1 MGKGLVVHTST
12 TMFTRTISDS
22 WRNRKSP
29 PCTMFT
35 FRAAMVVKDTVTKH
49 VLDVNQL
56 FTTILPLM
64 VIEACDL
71 FHNEDNVFPSY
82 LVIFPNSPLRVTLE
96 MMSGYVTEYLET
108 HGCELIKE
116 GPRNFIYE
124 YVDASHENFYSYPD
138 GFFPREYFGYLA
150 CVDEYVKTSA
160 WINYKGGLKHLDA
173 HVIPLQT
180 IRSLFFKRMIR
191 EDYYRNMH
199 LDYKDDGGKAER
211 IVDDEGKVLA
221 IEGWEE
227 KYTDQ
232 CPPDLWENED
242 EDDEPVAKR
251 AKK

>member
-1 MGKGLVVHTST
+1 
-12 TMFTRTISDS
+12 MFKRTIQDE

-49 VLDVNQL
+49 VLDVSKL
-56 FTTILPLM
+56 FSTVLPLM
-64 VIEACDL
+64 VIEACDI
-71 FHNEDNVFPSY
+71 FHKDDNVFPSY
-82 LVIFPNSPLRVTLE
+82 LAIFPNTPLKVTMD
-96 MMSGYVTEYLET
+96 MMYGYVTEYLET

-160 WINYKGGLKHLDA
+160 WIISKGELKHLDA
-173 HVIPLQT
+173 QVIPLQT
-180 IRSLFFKRMIR
+180 IRTLFFKHMIR
-191 EDYYRNMH
+191 EDYYRSMH
-199 LDYKDDGGKAER
+199 LDDQEEGGKAER
-211 IVDDEGKVLA
+211 IVDDEGNTMA
-221 IEGWEE
+221 IEGWEH
-227 KYTDQ
+227 KYALED
-232 CPPDLWENED
+232 PPDLWEEVD
-242 EDDEPVAKR
+242 EEPAAKR